1 MKKFLFLV
9 ACILSSAAF
18 ALGGD
23 KPIVIPLGG
32 NAWVNGSALI
42 TDDGLIQ
49 WTSPK
54 AIANIYFRV
63 PSAQEFILSLRLRV
77 PAGKSRISITVG
89 KTVFTKDLSNTA
101 FDTIAIGK
109 VNIAQAGY
117 VKVSLKGL
125 SKTGLAYAAVSDL
138 IIQEAKD
145 EKQFT
150 YVRAGS
156 SYHFGRRGPSVH
168 LRYDI
173 PGEIKKEVKWFYNEI
188 IVPAKMDVVGSYFMA
203 DGFSGGYFG
212 MQVNSPTERRVL
224 FSVWSPFNTDDPK
237 SIPDSLKVTLLKKGA
252 AVRGGEFGD
261 EGSGGQSYMLYPWQ
275 AGKTYAFLL
284 RAEPDKATK
293 STTYTAW
300 FKDVSAGKWLLVA
313 SFGRPQTNTYLTSLY
328 SFVENFE
335 PDSGDQIRLANF
347 KNQWLGDSS
356 NNWHESTG
364 ATYTGDATAKANYRK
379 DYAGGADG
387 NMFFLKNGGFFDEL
401 VPLNTPFKRAGS
413 GEVPTIDLNALP
425 TK

>member
-1 MKKFLFLV
+1 MKKLLLIITCF
-9 ACILSSAAF
+9 ISTI
-18 ALGGD
+18 ALAD
-23 KPIVIPLGG
+23 APKIIIPLGG

-42 TDDGLIQ
+42 TDDGLMQ

-54 AIANIYFRV
+54 SAADIYFRV
-63 PSAQEFILSLRLRV
+63 PSAQQLNLSLRLRV
-77 PAGKSRISITVG
+77 PAGKSTISITIG
-89 KTVFTKDLSNTA
+89 KTAFTKELSNAA

-125 SKTGLAYAAVSDL
+125 NRTGARYADVTDL
-138 IIQEAKD
+138 ILTSATDANK
-145 EKQFT
+145 FT
-150 YVRAGS
+150 YVRVGS

-188 IVPAKMDVVGSYFMA
+188 SVPPKMDVVGSYFMA

-212 MQVNSPTERRVL
+212 MQVNSPTERRLL
-224 FSVWSPFNTDDPK
+224 FSVWSPFTTDDPK
-237 SIPDSLKVTLLKKGA
+237 SIPDSLKVKLLKKGST
-252 AVRGGEFGD
+252 VHGGEFGD

-284 RAEPDKATK
+284 RAEPDKASK
-293 STTYTAW
+293 HTTYTAW
-300 FKDVSAGKWLLVA
+300 FNDVAAGKWLLVA
-313 SFGRPQTNTYLTSLY
+313 SFSRPQTNAYLTSLY

-335 PDSGDQIRLANF
+335 PDSGNQVRLANF
-347 KNQWLGDSS
+347 KNQWLGDSN
-356 NNWHESTG
+356 NNWHETTG

-379 DYAGGADG
+379 DYAGGSNGA
-387 NMFFLKNGGFFDEL
+387 MFFLKNGGFFDEL
-401 VPLNTPFKRAGS
+401 VPLNTPFKRNTS
-413 GEVPTIDLNALP
+413 GHASVIDIKSLP
-425 TK
+425 SE

>member
-1 MKKFLFLV
+1 MKKVLLIIT
-9 ACILSSAAF
+9 CLISTIAF
-18 ALGGD
+18 AND
-23 KPIVIPLGG
+23 KPIIIPLGG

-42 TDDGLIQ
+42 TDDGLMQ

-54 AIANIYFRV
+54 ATANIYFRV
-63 PSAQEFILSLRLRV
+63 PSAQELTLSLRLRV
-77 PAGKSRISITVG
+77 PAGKSTISITIG
-89 KTVFTKDLSNTA
+89 KTVFTKEVSNTS
-101 FDTIAIGK
+101 FDNIAIGK
-109 VNIAQAGY
+109 INIAQAGY
-117 VKVSLKGL
+117 IKVSLKGL
-125 SKTGLAYAAVSDL
+125 SKTGGVYAIVSDL
-138 IIQEAKD
+138 LLQGAKD
-145 EKQFT
+145 EKEFS
-150 YVRAGS
+150 YVKVGS

-173 PGEIKKEVKWFYNEI
+173 PGDIRKDVKWFYNEI
-188 IVPAKMDVVGSYFMA
+188 SVPLKMDIIGSYFMA

-224 FSVWSPFNTDDPK
+224 FSVWSPFTTDDPK
-237 SIPDSLKVTLLKKGA
+237 SIPDSLKVKLLKKGA
-252 AVRGGEFGD
+252 TVHGGEFGD

-300 FKDVSAGKWLLVA
+300 FKDVAAGKWLLVA
-313 SFGRPQTNTYLTSLY
+313 GFSRPQTNTYLTSLY

-347 KNQWLGDSS
+347 KNQWLGNANDK
-356 NNWHESTG
+356 WYETIG

-379 DYAGGADG
+379 DYAGGSNG
-387 NMFFLKNGGFFDEL
+387 NMFFLKNGGFFDDL
-401 VPLNTPFKRAGS
+401 VPINTPFKRTAS
-413 GEVPTIDLNALP
+413 GQMPLIDVKSLP
-425 TK
+425 TE

>member
-1 MKKFLFLV
+1 MKKFLLLF
-9 ACILSSAAF
+9 ACFVSVTAF
-18 ALGGD
+18 AFGEE

-42 TDDGLIQ
+42 TDDGLMQ

-54 AIANIYFRV
+54 STASIYFRV
-63 PSAQEFILSLRLRV
+63 PSRQELTLSVRLRV
-77 PAGKSRISITVG
+77 PAGKSKISIIVG
-89 KTVFTKDLSNTA
+89 KTVFTKEVSNVE
-101 FDTIAIGK
+101 FDTVAIGK
-109 VNIAQAGY
+109 VNIGQAGY

-125 SKTGLAYAAVSDL
+125 SKTGPRYADITDL
-138 IIQEAKD
+138 IITGAED
-145 EKQFT
+145 EKKFT

-173 PGEIKKEVKWFYNEI
+173 PGEIKKEIKWFYNEI
-188 IVPAKMDVVGSYFMA
+188 SVPAKMDVVGSYFMA

-224 FSVWSPFNTDDPK
+224 FSVWSPFTTDDPK
-237 SIPDSLKVTLLKKGA
+237 SIPDSLKVKLLKKGA
-252 AVRGGEFGD
+252 TVHGGEFGD

-284 RAEPDKATK
+284 RAEPDKVSK
-293 STTYTAW
+293 HTTYTAW
-300 FKDVSAGKWLLVA
+300 FKDVATDKWLLVA
-313 SFGRPQTNTYLTSLY
+313 SFSRPQTDTYLTSLY

-335 PDSGDQIRLANF
+335 PDSGDQVRLANF
-347 KNQWLGDSS
+347 KNQWLGDA
-356 NNWHESTG
+356 NDKWYETIG

-379 DYAGGADG
+379 DYAGGSNGA
-387 NMFFLKNGGFFDEL
+387 MFFLKNGGFFDEL
-401 VPLNTPFKRAGS
+401 VPLNTLFKRTAS
-413 GEVPTIDLNALP
+413 GQAPVIDLSKLP
-425 TK
+425 VE